1 MEIVVNL
8 KTTATHDKEYRGL
21 EFSDWHPYITKE
33 YKIGDTLPADSIF
46 LGNTN
51 GSLLFKILRPK
62 PRPLPVIDN
71 EIINKVSLYFHPDI
85 TTKSKLRGDLEIFVW
100 DSIFTS
106 DAERNWWHKYREF
119 EIEMNEKLITVNIV
133 GK

>member
-1 MEIVVNL
+1 
-8 KTTATHDKEYRGL
+8 L
-21 EFSDWHPYITKE
+21 ELTNWDPYVTKE

-62 PRPLPVIDN
+62 PRSLPVIDN

-85 TTKSKLRGDLEIFVW
+85 TTKSKLMGDLEIFVW

-106 DAERNWWHKYREF
+106 DTEINWWNKYREF
-119 EIEMNEKLITVNIV
+119 EIEIKNELVEINIV